1 MCEAI
6 RKIREKGIKE
16 GKDIGIKEGK
26 DIGIKEGMTKGK
38 EDVAV
43 NALRMKLS
51 VKTIQKLTGLSLEKI
66 NKIAQ
71 SVAML

>member
-26 DIGIKEGMTKGK
+26 H
-38 EDVAV
+38 DVAV

-51 VKTIQKLTGLSLEKI
+51 LKTIQKLTGLSLESIKG
-66 NKIAQ
+66 IAQ